1 MSASAV
7 ASARTTRETLLERL
21 AAVNF
26 TAVDRTAV
34 LELRAKDMSRVERA
48 VREVPRA
55 AAWIREKAG
64 SAVLFVVFDPFAFAF
79 MRA

>member
-1 MSASAV
+1 
-7 ASARTTRETLLERL
+7 
-21 AAVNF
+21 
-26 TAVDRTAV
+26 
-34 LELRAKDMSRVERA
+34 MSRVERA